1 MKNRITRSAAPLAV
15 FILVLI
21 TALPLLAQQ
30 GGMWHFKYFA
40 GTPPAWH
47 DHETFFASKS
57 DCESARTSRDK
68 SGYPVSQCY
77 HLPAVV
83 PKMARSTSSPSTTTT
98 KKKSDTSKA
107 KTPTSTVAQ
116 DARMVAL
123 EAKRKR
129 KMLEGCLSS
138 CTDTQKACLMAI
150 PDEMSCVQK
159 HTSTCIE
166 KCTQVDEQSHNQ
178 CIHDV
183 CAANA
188 SNTYMWKQRCNDDA
202 ALTRSR
208 CSNEQVA
215 CEQQCRQ

>member
-15 FILVLI
+15 FTLILI

-47 DHETFFASKS
+47 DHETFFADKIA
-57 DCESARTSRDK
+57 CEGARSNREK

-83 PKMARSTSSPSTTTT
+83 PKMAKLTTTT
-98 KKKSDTSKA
+98 TPKQATTTTSET

-116 DARMVAL
+116 DARVVAL

-138 CTDTQKACLMAI
+138 CTDKQKACLLGI
-150 PDEMSCVQK
+150 PEQMSCVQK
-159 HTSTCIE
+159 HTSSCIE
-166 KCTQVDEQSHNQ
+166 RCTEVDEQSHNQ
-178 CIHDV
+178 CIHEV

-188 SNTYMWKQRCNDDA
+188 SNTYMWKRRCDDAA